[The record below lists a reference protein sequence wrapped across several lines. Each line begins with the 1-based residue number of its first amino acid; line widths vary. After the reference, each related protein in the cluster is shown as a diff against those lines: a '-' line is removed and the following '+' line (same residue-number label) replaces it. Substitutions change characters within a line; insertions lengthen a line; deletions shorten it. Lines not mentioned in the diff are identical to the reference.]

1 MAVKSDWA
9 QETAQ
14 ILKQEHGFTSHP
26 FFGEYEGEGYGVSP
40 YPERT
45 LELDPVQYSESE
57 LATVLTR
64 FVVQNADLL
73 RQPNHYVGGWRLA
86 ERKMLLDVSIV
97 TLSKRI
103 AKRICKERQ
112 QLAFYEFGEAA

>member
-1 MAVKSDWA
+1 MAVRSDWA
-9 QETAQ
+9 EETAR

-26 FFGEYEGEGYGVSP
+26 FFGEYEGDGYGVSP

-45 LELDPVQYSESE
+45 VEVDPKGYSEHE
-57 LATVLTR
+57 LAVLLTR

-73 RQPNHYVGGWRLA
+73 RQPNHYVGGWRRSEHL
-86 ERKMLLDVSIV
+86 MLLDVSIV

-103 AKRICKERQ
+103 AKRICKERD
-112 QLAFYEFGEAA
+112 QLAFHEFGVAA